1 MAAEQFHEANE
12 KNSPEAKDLSPEQ
25 LEKYLNV
32 ESSLERAAEKSKLEN
47 VEKAEANAR
56 VEALKQAISVEA
68 GSAEKKTKARTGSP
82 AKRRHGVVSK
92 KERNTSYK
100 RHVKQLQSELKPSQ
114 RAFSKVIHN
123 PVIEKTSEAVGNTV
137 ARPNAILAGAMVA
150 FFLVLAVYL
159 VAKFYGYP
167 LSGFETIG
175 AFIVGWVLGIL
186 YDFFKVMITG
196 KKA

>member
-1 MAAEQFHEANE
+1 MGAEQFHGDAPETRSE
-12 KNSPEAKDLSPEQ
+12 KELSPEQ
-25 LEKYLNV
+25 LEQYKNAENAIERAVETSNV
-32 ESSLERAAEKSKLEN
+32 EN
-47 VEKAEANAR
+47 GEKAEKEAR
-56 VEALKQAISVEA
+56 HEALKEAVSVEQ
-68 GSAEKKTKARTGSP
+68 GSAEKKGKERSTSP

-92 KERNTSYK
+92 KEREASYK
-100 RHVKQLQSELKPSQ
+100 HHMKQLQSELKPGQ
-114 RAFSKVIHN
+114 RAFSKFIHN
-123 PVIEKTSEAVGNTV
+123 PVVEKSSEVIGSTI
-137 ARPNAILAGAMVA
+137 ARPNAILSGAVVA
-150 FFLVLAVYL
+150 FVLVLGVYL